1 MTSFN
6 GATAVIT
13 GGASGI
19 GRALSLKAADEGM
32 NLCVADMNGEALQ
45 SLTDELTAK
54 GTQLFV
60 KKLDVSD
67 AAALQEF
74 ADECFARFGVVDLL
88 FNNAGILRI
97 GGSWDLT
104 ADQWSKMISVN
115 VMGVVNGINAFVPKM
130 VELGKPARVINTGS
144 VGSLVAAP
152 GMAQYTACKMAVRGI
167 TECLS
172 LDLQMAEVPIDVSL
186 LCPGPVSTNIADA
199 LIEETMGPD
208 ADPTL
213 LAEMKKATVSADPN
227 FITPDECANRVF
239 EAIKN
244 NKFWIFTHP
253 FSQYYRGLCEAVI
266 EGKNPQF
273 SQVTFD

>member
-1 MTSFN
+1 MNSFK

-19 GRALSLKAADEGM
+19 GRALTLRAAEEGM
-32 NLCVADMNGEALQ
+32 NLCVADMNSEALQ
-45 SLTDELTAK
+45 SLADELAGSNIDVFTS
-54 GTQLFV
+54 T
-60 KKLDVSD
+60 LDVSD
-67 AAALQEF
+67 AAALQAF
-74 ADECFARFGVVDLL
+74 ADECFARFGSVELL
-88 FNNAGILRI
+88 FNNAGILRV
-97 GGSWDLT
+97 GGSWDMT
-104 ADQWSKMISVN
+104 ADQWSKMIN
-115 VMGVVNGINAFVPKM
+115 INIMGVVNGVNAFVPKM
-130 VELGKPARVINTGS
+130 VELAKPARIVNTGS

-152 GMAQYTACKMAVRGI
+152 GMGQYTACKMAVRGI

-208 ADPTL
+208 ADP
-213 LAEMKKATVSADPN
+213 AMVADMKKATVSADPN
-227 FITPDECANRVF
+227 FITPEECASRAF
-239 EAIKN
+239 DAIKN

-253 FSQYYRGLCEAVI
+253 FNQYYRGVCESVLD
-266 EGKNPQF
+266 GKNPEF